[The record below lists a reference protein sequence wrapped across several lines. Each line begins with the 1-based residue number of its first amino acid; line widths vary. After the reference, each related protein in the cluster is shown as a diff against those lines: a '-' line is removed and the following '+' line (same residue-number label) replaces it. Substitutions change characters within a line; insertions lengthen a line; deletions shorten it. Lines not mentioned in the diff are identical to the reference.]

1 MNTAI
6 IQQIQSNTGIH
17 QKSVDHT
24 VTMLEEGLTVPFIS
38 RYRKERSGGL
48 KDDEVQNIATQLQ
61 QLLELDSRKET
72 ILKAILKQEK
82 LTPGL
87 EKKIHSCWDA
97 TELEDLYLPFKK
109 SKKSR
114 AHKAREA
121 GLEPLAELILDREL
135 HNIPE
140 EAKRFIND
148 QVPGAEDAIEG
159 AKDIVAERINE
170 KASVR
175 QYLRY
180 VLTYSGILVA
190 GVIKKKEKE
199 AEKYETYFDFKR
211 PLRNVQ
217 SHQLLA
223 IMRAQKEGFL
233 RVKIDIDEDRAMLEL
248 LKKHVKGGVG
258 GARQLIFEAAKDA
271 LKRLLLPSIENEVL
285 KQAKERADLEA
296 IEVFEKNLKD
306 LLLAPPLGNQWI
318 LGIDP
323 GFKSGCKLVILN
335 ETGQLIDKATIF
347 PHPPQEQK
355 EDAAETIL
363 QLLDKYPIQAIA
375 IGNGT
380 AGKESYHWL
389 KKALPEERKTG
400 LFFVNENGAS
410 VYSASELARKEF
422 PDEDVT
428 VRGAISIG
436 RRLMDPLS
444 ELIKI
449 DPKSIGVGQYQHDV
463 NQKLLKEKLDQT
475 VEWCVHQ
482 VGVELNTASTH
493 LLQQVS
499 GLGAGLAQNII
510 DYREKNG
517 HFSSRKEL
525 KKVDR
530 LGDKAFEQAAGFLRI
545 RQAEHP
551 LDNTAVHPERY
562 GLVKQ
567 IAQDAGLNVEQLIR
581 NEEALK
587 LIDWKRY
594 IDEDTGED
602 TLKDIRLELSKP
614 GRDPRGKA
622 REITFEE
629 ELQDISDLEPG
640 MVVKGIVNNIT
651 RFGAFVDIGIKEN
664 GLVHLSEITH
674 RYVKDPSDELSI
686 DQEVR
691 VKVLDVDRER
701 GRISLSMKDLK

>member
-1 MNTAI
+1 MNAAI
-6 IQQIQSNTGIH
+6 IQQIQSRTGIKN
-17 QKSVDHT
+17 KSVGQT
-24 VTMLEEGLTVPFIS
+24 VSMLEEGLTVPFIS
-38 RYRKERSGGL
+38 RYRKEKSGGL
-48 KDDEVQNIATQLQ
+48 KDDEVQHISDQLK
-61 QLLELDSRKET
+61 QLSELEARKET
-72 ILKAILKQEK
+72 ILKAIEKQEK
-82 LTPGL
+82 LTPDL
-87 EKKIHSCWDA
+87 EKQIRSCWDA

-135 HNIPE
+135 HDIPE

-148 QVPGAEDAIEG
+148 QVPSADEAIEG
-159 AKDIVAERINE
+159 AKDIIAEQINE
-170 KASVR
+170 QASVR

-180 VLTYSGILVA
+180 VLSYSGFLKSKV
-190 GVIKKKEKE
+190 VKKKKKE
-199 AEKYETYFDFKR
+199 AEKYETYFDFSR
-211 PLRNVQ
+211 PMRKVQ

-233 RVKIDIDEDRAMLEL
+233 RIKIEIDEDRALLEI

-285 KQAKERADLEA
+285 NLAKEEADREA

-323 GFKSGCKLVILN
+323 GFRTGCKVVVLN
-335 ETGQLIDKATIF
+335 ETGQLVDKGTFF
-347 PHPPQEQK
+347 PHPPAEKK
-355 EDAAETIL
+355 EEAAHTIRKI
-363 QLLDKYPIQAIA
+363 LDDFPIEAIA

-380 AGKESYHWL
+380 AGKETYHWL
-389 KKALPEERKTG
+389 KNTLPEDRKPG

-410 VYSASELARKEF
+410 VYSASELAREEF

-463 NQKLLKEKLDQT
+463 NQKLLREKLEQT
-475 VEWCVHQ
+475 VEWCVHR
-482 VGVELNTASTH
+482 VGVELNTASAL
-493 LLQQVS
+493 LLQHVS
-499 GLGAGLAQNII
+499 GLGPGLAKNIV
-510 DYREKNG
+510 DYRKNKG
-517 HFSSRKEL
+517 YFSSRKEL

-530 LGDKAFEQAAGFLRI
+530 LGDRAFEQAAGFLRI
-545 RQAEHP
+545 REAANP

-562 GLVKQ
+562 ALVEQ
-567 IAQDAGLNVEQLIR
+567 IAQDAGLSVEQLVR

-587 LIDWKRY
+587 LIDWQRY
-594 IDEDTGED
+594 IDDETGTA
-602 TLKDIRLELSKP
+602 TLKDIRLELLKP
-614 GRDPRGKA
+614 GLDPRGKA

-640 MVVKGIVNNIT
+640 MVVKGVVNNIT

-664 GLVHLSEITH
+664 GLIHLSEIAH
-674 RYVKDPSDELSI
+674 RYVKDPADELSI

-691 VKVLDVDRER
+691 VKVLEVDRER